1 MLEEMRDFDK
11 SINEAKKNNPKEIE
25 FIEKVVER
33 IRSEKPL
40 DMDVQSQ

>member
-1 MLEEMRDFDK
+1 MLGEMRDFDK

-25 FIEKVVER
+25 YIEKVIER
-33 IRSEKPL
+33 IRSEKSL

>member
-1 MLEEMRDFDK
+1 MLGEMRDFDK

-25 FIEKVVER
+25 YIEKVIER
-33 IRSEKPL
+33 IRNEKPI

>member
-1 MLEEMRDFDK
+1 MLDEMRDFDK

-25 FIEKVVER
+25 YIEKVVER

>member
-1 MLEEMRDFDK
+1 MLGEMRDFDK

-25 FIEKVVER
+25 YIEKVIER
-33 IRSEKPL
+33 IRSEQPI

>member
-1 MLEEMRDFDK
+1 MLGEMRDFDK

-25 FIEKVVER
+25 YIEKVVER
-33 IRSEKPL
+33 IRSEQSL